1 MWTLTPGFADTPDTP
16 LFCGHSEALRW
27 RNLQFSIYLEIR
39 GWRSCSCLLGDLKCR
54 CWLPYSPNPCKHCF
68 PKQRGLSLEDARDS
82 CLASG
87 SDFRWHS
94 SSSPTHPLKPLP
106 YPSPLCCF
114 LSLSFPCSS
123 SPSSC
128 TQTMCLQMSRSYH
141 GPRSQ
146 HDAKIHA
153 VYLPGVAWDLRPA
166 WSHLSPTLGQGTGDC
181 HDP

>member
-1 MWTLTPGFADTPDTP
+1 MWTLTPGFADTP

-27 RNLQFSIYLEIR
+27 GNLQFSIYLEIR

-54 CWLPYSPNPCKHCF
+54 CCLPYSPNPCKHCF

-106 YPSPLCCF
+106 SLLFPQSVLAPALHLHPLVHRPCVSKCLGPIMDREASMMPRFTPSTF
-114 LSLSFPCSS
+114 
-123 SPSSC
+123 
-128 TQTMCLQMSRSYH
+128 Q
-141 GPRSQ
+141 
-146 HDAKIHA
+146 
-153 VYLPGVAWDLRPA
+153 VWPG
-166 WSHLSPTLGQGTGDC
+166 T
-181 HDP
+181 